1 MNPYCIKLEIAINI
15 TTLTIIEITV
25 VLYFFLLL
33 FKFLYA
39 ISPPVLNIFV
49 IIFGHFNFLFF
60 NLTSSELLIAWI
72 GVIFD
77 AFFADFLHDSQIVIT
92 DTIILTITANHD
104 ILYVNKVPLD
114 T

>member
-1 MNPYCIKLEIAINI
+1 MNPYCIKLDIAINI
-15 TTLTIIEITV
+15 TTLTIIDITV

-49 IIFGHFNFLFF
+49 MIFGHFIFLAFSF
-60 NLTSSELLIAWI
+60 TSSELLIASI

-77 AFFADFLHDSQIVIT
+77 AFLADFLQVLSTPNAQTRFFRVSFSALHKWFV
-92 DTIILTITANHD
+92 H
-104 ILYVNKVPLD
+104 
-114 T
+114 